1 MINMENFAEMI
12 DDHLNA
18 GPFASEFDGF
28 GMEYIERPITK
39 RLHAPGRRPGGP
51 RQAFRP
57 LQTKHR
63 TNATDSDIDIDPSC
77 LDELDD
83 QLLASPIASFLD
95 VCWAEAV
102 EAHESDLGGGS
113 PTLYNA
119 TIFTP
124 PKVANNRMLD
134 NYHDLDP
141 LSPDKEKWYEDS
153 DDLGK
158 ADIKYEQEPQKLP
171 ADTSPPIIRSQPS
184 LALWEPHFTI
194 PNPNDTVHGFPSRPP
209 KNRRKID
216 LFSHFPA
223 RLVKSMT

>member
-1 MINMENFAEMI
+1 M
-12 DDHLNA
+12 DDHFNT
-18 GPFASEFDGF
+18 GPFASEFDGI
-28 GMEYIERPITK
+28 GMKYTERPVTK

-51 RQAFRP
+51 RQAFRS
-57 LQTKHR
+57 LRTKHR
-63 TNATDSDIDIDPSC
+63 THTTDSDMEIDPSC

-83 QLLASPIASFLD
+83 QLLDSPIASFLD

-102 EAHESDLGGGS
+102 GAHESDLGGGS

-119 TIFTP
+119 IISTP
-124 PKVANNRMLD
+124 PMVADNRMLD

-141 LSPDKEKWYEDS
+141 LSPDKEKWREDNS
-153 DDLGK
+153 SK
-158 ADIKYEQEPQKLP
+158 VNIKYEREPPKLR
-171 ADTSPPIIRSQPS
+171 ADTTLPPAIRSPPP

-209 KNRRKID
+209 KSRRKID
-216 LFSHFPA
+216 LLASACSHFPA